1 MLNFIVGYFVCI
13 NIIAYLLI
21 WFKVRTTYLKL
32 DEKILNIA
40 YILISILGG
49 FVGLLVG
56 REMFNYERNSKI
68 FKRWIPLIIVIEVCI
83 ALAIIRNINL

>member
-1 MLNFIVGYFVCI
+1 MLNFIVGYFVYI

-56 REMFNYERNSKI
+56 REMFNYESNSKI

>member
-32 DEKILNIA
+32 DEKYLILHT
-40 YILISILGG
+40 Y
-49 FVGLLVG
+49 
-56 REMFNYERNSKI
+56 
-68 FKRWIPLIIVIEVCI
+68 
-83 ALAIIRNINL
+83 

>member
-1 MLNFIVGYFVCI
+1 MLNFIVGYSICI

-21 WFKVRTTYLKL
+21 WFKVRTTYLKI
-32 DEKILNIA
+32 DENVLNII

-56 REMFNYERNSKI
+56 REMFNYESDSKI

-83 ALAIIRNINL
+83 ALVIIRNINL

>member
-21 WFKVRTTYLKL
+21 WLKVRTTYLKL

-56 REMFNYERNSKI
+56 REMFNYESNSKI